1 MNRDGQ
7 FNSKKHS
14 LFLSPSFRRTIS
26 FYRIFI
32 YQLHIRINRSIIY
45 AFIQINDNTGIL
57 SLWKS
62 ILMISHA
69 LRCAKFNINIIIIQ
83 IHTIVARGYFF
94 SFTREFGCIATIP
107 FFFFP
112 LIQLYVSHIWHN

>member
-7 FNSKKHS
+7 FNSKKHLL
-14 LFLSPSFRRTIS
+14 LFFPHPSDERYR

-32 YQLHIRINRSIIY
+32 HQLHIRINRSIIY
-45 AFIQINDNTGIL
+45 AFVQINDNTGIF

-83 IHTIVARGYFF
+83 IHTIVAGSYFF
-94 SFTREFGCIATIP
+94 SFTRKFGRIATIP
-107 FFFFP
+107 FFFLSP
-112 LIQLYVSHIWHN
+112 YSTLRLPYMA